1 MAKAIASMLKR
12 ENVQIW
18 EGADSWEEA
27 VVVACTPLIDNGFV
41 APRYAE
47 GIIDNANEFGPYFV
61 ICPDLALLHARPE
74 QGALKTQLSV
84 TVMREPVFFKPEGPG
99 VRVLVTLA
107 ATDAN
112 SHLEVMKELAVMFS
126 NPDTI
131 EKIATAKTAD
141 EVYNDFV
148 ADAQKAGE

>member
-1 MAKAIASMLKR
+1 MANAIESMLKR

-27 VVVACTPLIDNGFV
+27 VKVAVTPLVDGGFV
-41 APRYAE
+41 EDRYIQ
-47 GIIDNANEFGPYFV
+47 GIIDNAAEFGPYFV

-74 QGALKTQLSV
+74 QGALKTQLAV

-107 ATDAN
+107 ATD
-112 SHLEVMKELAVMFS
+112 SMFS
-126 NPDTI
+126 DPATI
-131 EKIATAKTAD
+131 EAVACAADAD
-141 EVYNDFV
+141 EAYRLFV
-148 ADAQKAGE
+148 DDAEASA

>member
-1 MAKAIASMLKR
+1 MANAIESMLKR

-27 VVVACTPLIDNGFV
+27 VKVAVTPLVDGGFV
-41 APRYAE
+41 EDRYIQ
-47 GIIDNANEFGPYFV
+47 GIIDNAAEFGPYFV

-74 QGALKTQLSV
+74 QGALKTQLAV

-107 ATDAN
+107 ATDSN
-112 SHLEVMKELAVMFS
+112 SPIEVMRELATMFS
-126 NPDTI
+126 DPATI
-131 EKIATAKTAD
+131 EAVACAADAD
-141 EVYNDFV
+141 EAYRLFV
-148 ADAQKAGE
+148 DDAEASA

>member
-27 VVVACTPLIDNGFV
+27 VTVACTPLIDGGYV

-107 ATDAN
+107 ATDSN
-112 SHLEVMKELAVMFS
+112 SHLEVMRELATMFS
-126 NPDTI
+126 DASRI
-131 EKIATAKTAD
+131 EAIATAPD
-141 EVYNDFV
+141 
-148 ADAQKAGE
+148 ADAVYAEFVGDAKASL

>member
-1 MAKAIASMLKR
+1 MANAIESMLKR

-27 VVVACTPLIDNGFV
+27 ITVAVTPLVDGGYV
-41 APRYAE
+41 EERYIQ
-47 GIIDNANEFGPYFV
+47 GIIDNAGEFGPYFV

-74 QGALKTQLSV
+74 QGALKTQLAV

-107 ATDAN
+107 ATDSN
-112 SHLEVMKELAVMFS
+112 SHLEVMRELATMFS
-126 NPDTI
+126 DASRI
-131 EKIATAKTAD
+131 EAIATAPDAD
-141 EVYNDFV
+141 TVYAEFV
-148 ADAQKAGE
+148 DDAKASL

>member
-1 MAKAIASMLKR
+1 MANAIESMLKR

-27 VVVACTPLIDNGFV
+27 ITVAVTPLVDGGYV
-41 APRYAE
+41 EERYIQ
-47 GIIDNANEFGPYFV
+47 GIIDNAAEFGPYFV

-74 QGALKTQLSV
+74 QGALKTQLAV

-107 ATDAN
+107 ATDSN
-112 SHLEVMKELAVMFS
+112 SHLEVMRELATMFS
-126 NPDTI
+126 DASRI
-131 EKIATAKTAD
+131 EAIATAPD
-141 EVYNDFV
+141 
-148 ADAQKAGE
+148 ADAVFAQFTDDAKAL